1 MIKNVCNGKSIV
13 KKKKKKHDEI
23 LLLTKTKLNA
33 INILISKDLID
44 SYINS
49 KEFVSINNVL
59 KEYNK
64 IKKNQKS

>member
-13 KKKKKKHDEI
+13 KKKKKKHDKI

-64 IKKNQKS
+64 IKKNKKS